1 MIFSIDGKT
10 PKIHPTA
17 FVAPNAVIIGDVT
30 LEAHASVWFGC
41 VLRGDSGEIVLGEG
55 TNMQDGAV
63 IHERTI
69 VGKRCVLAHMTLTHN
84 AEVGDDVLI
93 ANAARVL
100 QSAKIGDGAIIAAGA
115 VLLGPVEVPPRT
127 MWVGIPAK
135 QLREAD
141 ERLLTMTKRLATG
154 YANNA
159 TKYLAGLTP
168 VDDIAEAFMRKMK
181 G

>member
-10 PKIHPTA
+10 PKVHPTA
-17 FVAPNAVIIGDVT
+17 FVAPNAVLIGDVT
-30 LEAHASVWFGC
+30 LEANASVWFGC
-41 VLRGDSGEIVLGEG
+41 VLRGDSGEIVIGEG
-55 TNMQDGAV
+55 TNVQDGAV
-63 IHERTI
+63 MHERTI

-84 AEVGDDVLI
+84 AEIGDDVLI
-93 ANAARVL
+93 ANGARVL

-141 ERLLTMTKRLATG
+141 ERLITMTQRLAQG
-154 YANNA
+154 YSNNRG
-159 TKYLAGLTP
+159 KYLEGLTP
-168 VDDIAEAFMRKMK
+168 VDDLAVAFMQKLK

>member
-1 MIFSIDGKT
+1 VIFSIDGKT

-30 LEAHASVWFGC
+30 LEANASVWFGC
-41 VLRGDSGEIVLGEG
+41 VLRGDSGEIVIGEG
-55 TNMQDGAV
+55 TNVQDGAV

-69 VGKRCVLAHMTLTHN
+69 VGKNCVLAHMTLTHN
-84 AEVGDDVLI
+84 AEVGDNVLI

-100 QSAKIGDGAIIAAGA
+100 QSAKIGEGAIIAAGA

-141 ERLLTMTKRLATG
+141 ERLLEMTKRLAQG
-154 YANNA
+154 YSNNRG
-159 TKYLAGLTP
+159 KYLAGLTP
-168 VDDIAEAFMRKMK
+168 LDDIAKAFMRQL